1 MKNRKT
7 EYILCTQS
15 MPSEM
20 VTSAYTATGKGFAT
34 MKKIFAINLGSTS
47 TKVAYYED
55 DKCIFKDSI
64 DHPAEELKDFNT
76 VYEQKEAREAA
87 ILRYMENHDI
97 DPGSLDAFVTRG
109 GQTEPVS
116 GGVYRINEPMVEQ
129 AMSGRYGVHVCSVG
143 SAIAFDFCR
152 NRTALPLTVDTPA
165 TDELE
170 PLARYSGLREVPRV
184 SRFQA
189 LNHRAMAKYYSES
202 IGKRYQ
208 DLNLIVCMLGGG
220 ITVAAHKKGSMIDG
234 PDGLEGDGPF
244 SNNRCCTAPVGEL
257 VKLCYSGKYDLQGM
271 LKHINGEAGL
281 MSYLGTTDAR
291 KLEKDIDN
299 GDLHAQEV
307 VDAMCYQTA
316 KEIGAY
322 ATVLKGDVD
331 AILLIGGMAK
341 WNFVIEHI
349 TERVKFI
356 APVVVLPGER
366 EMESLC
372 LSSYEAL
379 CGREEIKEFV
389 PQEAK

>member
-1 MKNRKT
+1 
-7 EYILCTQS
+7 
-15 MPSEM
+15 
-20 VTSAYTATGKGFAT
+20 

-55 DKCIFKDSI
+55 DKCIFKDTI
-64 DHPAEELKDFNT
+64 DHSAEELHGFNT
-76 VYEQKEAREAA
+76 VFEQKDMREAA
-87 ILRYMENHDI
+87 IMSFLSEHSI
-97 DPGSLDAFVTRG
+97 DTDTLDAFVTRG

-116 GGVYRINEPMVEQ
+116 GGVYRINESMVEQ
-129 AMSGRYGVHVCSVG
+129 AMSGKYGVHVCSVG

-152 NRTALPLTVDTPA
+152 NRTVLPLTVDTPA
-165 TDELE
+165 TDEFE
-170 PLARYSGLREVPRV
+170 PLARYSGLKEISRA

-189 LNHRAMAKYYSES
+189 LNHRAMAKRYAQS
-202 IGKRYQ
+202 IGKQYQ

-220 ITVAAHKKGSMIDG
+220 ITVAVHRKGQMIDG

-244 SNNRCCTAPVGEL
+244 SNNRCCTVPVGEL
-257 VKLCYSGKYDLQGM
+257 VKLCYSGKYDLNSM

-291 KLEKDIDN
+291 KLENDIEA
-299 GDLHAQEV
+299 GDQYAQEV
-307 VDAMCYQTA
+307 VEAMCYQTA

-322 ATVLKGDVD
+322 STVLKGEVD

-341 WNFVIEHI
+341 WNFVIEQI
-349 TERVKFI
+349 TERVRFI

-372 LSSYEAL
+372 ISSYEAL
-379 CGREEIKEFV
+379 CGKEEIKEFIPRDV
-389 PQEAK
+389 IQMR